1 MKKQHKLINVEL
13 SELANGAIQEK
24 LDHALKDVMTNIL
37 DPNTEAKKKRKITIT
52 LTMEPGENRDTLT
65 LDAQVKATL
74 VPEDSATTTVLVGRM
89 MPATSKP
96 TNFAAEQRGRPTS
109 TRTMASSKMIRV
121 KTSPRLRN
129 GMRKIKRILRLLIFK
144 DNERRV
150 INHDGTRSIGVFTGT
165 SQ

>member
-74 VPEDSATTTVLVGRM
+74 VPEDSATTTVLVGRNDAGYIEANELRSGAKGQTYFD
-89 MPATSKP
+89 PDDGKLKDDKGEDI
-96 TNFAAEQRGRPTS
+96 AEVEKRDAEDKEDPKVIDFQGQRKAG
-109 TRTMASSKMIRV
+109 
-121 KTSPRLRN
+121 N
-129 GMRKIKRILRLLIFK
+129 
-144 DNERRV
+144 
-150 INHDGTRSIGVFTGT
+150 
-165 SQ
+165 